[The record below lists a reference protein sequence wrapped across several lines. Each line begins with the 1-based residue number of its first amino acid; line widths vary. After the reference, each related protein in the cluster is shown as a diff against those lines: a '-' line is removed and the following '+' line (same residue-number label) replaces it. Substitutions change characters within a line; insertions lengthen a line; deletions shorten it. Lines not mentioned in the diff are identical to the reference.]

1 MNELQA
7 VTSAAEPPLSR
18 KLHAVGRKLG
28 VPVAGS
34 FELTSRC
41 NFSCGMCYIHDADQA
56 SCAADELTAEQW
68 LEIGKQAADAGTV
81 FVLLT
86 GGEPLIRQDF
96 TEIYTGLKQMG
107 LMISINTNGSLITDE
122 IAALFEKNPPMRMN
136 ISLYSDSEEGYLRQC
151 GVNAYERVV
160 SNIQR
165 MKNAGVQVKLNVSFT
180 SNNADRCLQ
189 LADLVRRLELH
200 CQTSVYMYPPVRRAG
215 EALPAERLDPADAAR
230 LRLRWDL
237 LRGKH
242 ERLKLSAEQL
252 SRLAAKEC
260 EDADIP
266 GEGVRCRAG
275 HTSYWISASGDM
287 LMCGMIPLPAGNVT
301 DAGFGVCWQKT
312 RDLMQSVR
320 MPSKC
325 ASCRLRPVCCVCP
338 AACYAENG
346 DFAKA
351 PTYLCEMSR
360 SIAMELSRL
369 KEEEPNVE
377 AE

>member
-86 GGEPLIRQDF
+86 GGEPLIRRDF
-96 TEIYTGLKQMG
+96 TEIYTGLKKLG

-122 IAALFEKNPPMRMN
+122 IAALFEKNPPMRLN
-136 ISLYSDSEEGYLRQC
+136 ISLYADSEEGYLRQC
-151 GVNAYERVV
+151 GVNAYAQVV
-160 SNIQR
+160 SNIRR

-180 SNNADRCLQ
+180 KKNADRYRQ
-189 LADLVRRLELH
+189 LADLVRELELH
-200 CQTSVYMYPPVRRAG
+200 CQTSVYMYPPVRKSG
-215 EALPAERLDPADAAR
+215 KPVPCSRLAPSDAAS
-230 LRLRWDL
+230 LRVYWDL
-237 LRGKH
+237 LRGKN
-242 ERLKLSAEQL
+242 EQLKLSAEQL
-252 SRLAAKEC
+252 ARLAARDCDE
-260 EDADIP
+260 AGAP

-275 HTSYWISASGDM
+275 HTAYWISASGEM
-287 LMCGMIPLPAGNVT
+287 LMCGMIPLSAGNVR
-301 DAGFGVCWQKT
+301 DDGFGFCWQKT
-312 RDLMQSVR
+312 RDLMKTVR
-320 MPSKC
+320 MPAKC
-325 ASCRLRPVCCVCP
+325 TTCRLRPVCCVCP
-338 AACYAENG
+338 AACFAETG
-346 DFAKA
+346 DFSKA
-351 PTYLCEMSR
+351 PPYLCEMSR

-369 KEEEPNVE
+369 EKEEPDVK